1 MWDIASSFYRKFQL
15 ISRKKRPRHLYA
27 LHIAAVRGIG
37 CTKTDTEVCPVV
49 RFDLILRRHRRL
61 FGGAALALA
70 AAAILW
76 AVTSPAI
83 VGVAAAT
90 RELPIYSV
98 SRDNKAVALSFDAA
112 WGNEDTELLI
122 NTLDRYGVKATF
134 FLVGM
139 WADKYPESVQQLYD
153 AGMELGNHSD
163 DHPHMAKLS
172 DADIADQITRCNA
185 KIEAITGEAPTLFR
199 CPYGEYDDDV
209 IATVNSLGMHAI
221 QWNVDSLDWKD
232 LSADEI
238 YNRVTQKVVPG
249 SIILFHN
256 AAKHTPEALPGI
268 IEYLLSEGYTI
279 VPVSKLLLKGEYSI
293 DNTGMMC
300 PAGKA

>member
-1 MWDIASSFYRKFQL
+1 M
-15 ISRKKRPRHLYA
+15 
-27 LHIAAVRGIG
+27 
-37 CTKTDTEVCPVV
+37 V

-185 KIEAITGEAPTLFR
+185 KIEADR
-199 CPYGEYDDDV
+199 K
-209 IATVNSLGMHAI
+209 S
-221 QWNVDSLDWKD
+221 
-232 LSADEI
+232 
-238 YNRVTQKVVPG
+238 VV
-249 SIILFHN
+249 
-256 AAKHTPEALPGI
+256 
-268 IEYLLSEGYTI
+268 
-279 VPVSKLLLKGEYSI
+279 
-293 DNTGMMC
+293 
-300 PAGKA
+300 